1 MSISNENKIIAKTAL
16 HAFGGKP
23 SVSKYWDENNVSNI
37 DMLTTVN
44 RPFDGVSSY
53 STIGLSDHSIELTV
67 DETPLRI
74 EIVGASATDYEQFP
88 NILASCAFCIINSKF
103 SVSHGKVFRDIIK
116 MYYPNTEMKHVL
128 FVSPFLWED
137 LKTLEFPNK
146 KVTWLLAVPI
156 SENEYLFAQEK
167 GTDSLEELF
176 EQEEIDIF
184 DLDRESIL

>member
-23 SVSKYWDENNVSNI
+23 NVSKYWDENNVSNI

-74 EIVGASATDYEQFP
+74 EIVGASATYYEQFP

-103 SVSHGKVFRDIIK
+103 SVSHGKVFQDIIK

-137 LKTLEFPNK
+137 LKTLDFPNK
-146 KVTWLLAVPI
+146 KVAWLLAVPI

-184 DLDRESIL
+184 DLERESIL